1 MRLPGTC
8 IVCRQPVVW
17 NGIAWRRPSGGA
29 NHACPTERPTC
40 GAWMPQARER
50 CARGPW
56 HRGDHRSRYAMDN
69 ERVSKSP
76 RGYNARDGVSI
87 TPPHE
92 PSRLP
97 LTPVAVGSAH
107 LAESAR

>member
-8 IVCRQPVVW
+8 IICRQSVVW

-29 NHACPTERPTC
+29 NHVCPVDRPVC
-40 GAWMPQARER
+40 GHWMPQARER
-50 CARGPW
+50 CARRPE
-56 HRGDHRSRYAMDN
+56 HHQYHASRYALDN
-69 ERVSKSP
+69 AAAGRRK
-76 RGYNARDGVSI
+76 YNARDGVSI

-92 PSRLP
+92 PGRLP